1 MVQLILCVFVG
12 SLFSPCKYCCYNV
25 CIGQRVIELQYE
37 AYIPMAIKQMKL
49 VCKNV
54 RIKWAIHRIA
64 MFHRLGTV
72 PVKDAS
78 VIIAIS
84 AVHRKEAIDA
94 VSYSINTLKAQVP
107 IWKKEVY
114 ENGEEMW
121 KENKECFWT
130 ADQG

>member
-1 MVQLILCVFVG
+1 
-12 SLFSPCKYCCYNV
+12 
-25 CIGQRVIELQYE
+25 
-37 AYIPMAIKQMKL
+37 
-49 VCKNV
+49 
-54 RIKWAIHRIA
+54 
-64 MFHRLGTV
+64 
-72 PVKDAS
+72 VKDAS